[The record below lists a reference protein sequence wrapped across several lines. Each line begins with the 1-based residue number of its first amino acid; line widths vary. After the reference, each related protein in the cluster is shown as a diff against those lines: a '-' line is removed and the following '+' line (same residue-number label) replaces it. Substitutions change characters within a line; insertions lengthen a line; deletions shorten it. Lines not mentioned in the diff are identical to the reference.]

1 MILNITMGDDFSNIV
16 NFPVRPFAS
25 SIVSCDAYQAPS
37 FNIRGKIC
45 DYCAPATAKE
55 KRIHIKIFVH
65 AIFAHKPHIHTPY
78 QMYSGSLI
86 ENLLHTI

>member
-25 SIVSCDAYQAPS
+25 SIVSCDAYQAP
-37 FNIRGKIC
+37 ILE
-45 DYCAPATAKE
+45 AKSVIIALQQQHNTEE